1 MIKSKLDKMIS
12 KYESDIENLIV
23 MDDYDGGMMA
33 QKKAALK
40 DLKNLKKSIDKSE
53 KSVIV

>member
-33 QKKAALK
+33 QKKAILK
-40 DLKNLKKSIDKSE
+40 DLKNLKKSIDKNE
-53 KSVIV
+53 KSVIL